1 MSYKTILVHCDAGK
15 TSAARVGV
23 AFDLGRRFD
32 AHVVGA
38 YVRPRFEAPAFSDG
52 TMAMDA
58 LSRDYETSVK
68 GDEAKAL
75 ATFGSAAGG
84 KGSSQW
90 RVVDGYPDDA
100 LMELAHGA
108 DLVVVGQRE
117 PEPAPMGSLPNLP
130 ERLALASERPILVV
144 PHIGVASPPGRTVL
158 LCWNGRREAGRAA
171 TGALPLL
178 KKAEQVIVLAIDP
191 PKQSDSDDRHHA
203 AADPVEWLIRHGV
216 KASLQRDSAA
226 DTDIGN
232 VILSRAADSSADL
245 VVMGIYGHS
254 RMREMV
260 MGGASRTVLA
270 SMTVPILMAH

>member
-1 MSYKTILVHCDAGK
+1 MGYKTILVHCDAGK
-15 TSAARVGV
+15 TSAVRIRV

-32 AHVVGA
+32 AHVLGV

-58 LSRDYETSVK
+58 LYRNYESSVK

-75 ATFGSAAGG
+75 ATFESAAGG

-90 RVVDGYPDDA
+90 RIADGYPDDA
-100 LMELAHGA
+100 LAELAHGA
-108 DLVVVGQRE
+108 DLLIVGQRE
-117 PEPAPMGSLPNLP
+117 PEPAPMGSLPNLA
-130 ERLALASERPILVV
+130 ERLALSSERPILVI

-171 TGALPLL
+171 AGALPLL
-178 KKAEQVIVLAIDP
+178 KKADKVIVLTIDAA
-191 PKQSDSDDRHHA
+191 KESESDDRHRT
-203 AADPVEWLIRHGV
+203 AADPVEWLTRHGV
-216 KASLQRDSAA
+216 KATLQRDSAA

-245 VVMGIYGHS
+245 IVMGIYGHS